1 MLFFFLHCHK
11 IKVQRGSR
19 FVDPVANKCGCT
31 PKYIVTMLMDACDNS
46 ESDYLVAV
54 MWKI

>member
-19 FVDPVANKCGCT
+19 FVDLVANKCGCT

-46 ESDYLVAV
+46 ESDYLVVV